1 MQLSKYEEQLSK
13 NPAYTPEM
21 VNQEISSKF
30 EQMLTAVEEKVYEM
44 NNVKPEDAAV
54 SYEKLKDDRDF
65 KRATYRLRSMFAL
78 MQGETPEAP
87 DVGFCFFRGNQ

>member
-21 VNQEISSKF
+21 VNQEISSRF
-30 EQMLTAVEEKVYEM
+30 AQMLTSIEEKIYEM
-44 NNVKPEDAAV
+44 NNVKAEDASAA
-54 SYEKLKDDRDF
+54 YQLLKDDRDF
-65 KRATYRLRSMFAL
+65 KRATYRLRSMFAI

-87 DVGFCFFRGNQ
+87 DVPCVIC

>member
-87 DVGFCFFRGNQ
+87 DVSLFASC